1 MMNRKNCR
9 YSLMCI
15 GSVLISLVAT
25 AQSHKHADV
34 HLKDTVPLLG
44 DKQIF
49 FNVAGVVLWQFSDY
63 GEVEGGVRLNL
74 KRKFF
79 PVVEFGLG
87 MCDKT
92 HDETDIH
99 YKTSS
104 PFVRIGCDYNFIKN
118 KSSNNRILGG
128 LRLGYS
134 SFKYD
139 MDAPPLNDPN
149 WSGNQLDFD
158 FRNVSA
164 NATWCEFVIGLET
177 KIWRG
182 FSLGW
187 TARYKKR
194 LNHKTTETGK
204 AWYVPGYGEN
214 DNHLFTG
221 TFNAVLSF

>member
-1 MMNRKNCR
+1 MMNRKICR

-15 GSVLISLVAT
+15 GSVLVSLVAT

-34 HLKDTVPLLG
+34 HLKDTVPLLA

-79 PVVEFGLG
+79 PVIEFGLG

-128 LRLGYS
+128 LRLSYS

-139 MDAPPLNDPN
+139 MDAPPLNAPMPHGVSLSLVLKQK
-149 WSGNQLDFD
+149 SGVASVSGGRLVT
-158 FRNVSA
+158 RNA
-164 NATWCEFVIGLET
+164 LIT
-177 KIWRG
+177 
-182 FSLGW
+182 
-187 TARYKKR
+187 R
-194 LNHKTTETGK
+194 LPRQERHGMFQAMGKTTTICLL
-204 AWYVPGYGEN
+204 A
-214 DNHLFTG
+214 HLMRY
-221 TFNAVLSF
+221 